1 MAATSTLSIP
11 EDIMEVSSPANQFH
25 DDDIDLDFGDGEYD
39 GGVELLEGEP
49 MLTDGEQARPQTATD
64 DMMDDDVLDTTL
76 HVQEAE
82 MYDTPDIQPPAN
94 ESYDEELIDYGNH
107 EDSELQHTA
116 DSAHDHADQGLHM
129 LHEQPIVGIEEVD
142 GETVRQFEGAPVEQ
156 LEVLDDFSSY
166 DFVAGDS
173 TASLG
178 TDQAAVQAEASTE
191 EAHELLADE
200 YDDSGV
206 HTAEEEK
213 EQPSEVASAG
223 GQPNDH
229 PGIAVDTTPYPS
241 LDAPPTPTDTGLH
254 PVTLYYLEHA
264 IPLFRSKHQ
273 PEGLLKNDNLAHVH
287 LHDLMSNC
295 RERLALRIGNLPEV
309 QDFTLAFD
317 HLGLMVAGVSPTS
330 SYAQTPA
337 LIISQTSTAAFL
349 TSLNDVLDV
358 FLHLHR
364 NDGLQDI
371 PPLSL
376 ILTHDRFASQLSML
390 KQAAD
395 SGTGMT
401 HFVPRSEVEEYEEEE
416 DEADL
421 DGDGT
426 GHDERQPNQQEQ
438 HVGGSGEG
446 EGTEALGEELVV
458 TGDTSLGYH
467 AEEEYHQGEEYKDH
481 DQYDE
486 EQAYDEEDDDVEG
499 QNEPQAS
506 HVEHELNSASLAQ
519 DAQRPDSSLARDTAA
534 TAEAVAL
541 DEHATVVGEP
551 SVSGDGLRGNA
562 PKAASTASSETVKGD
577 SANDYAGEYDVE
589 ELIDWDDDSD
599 LTHVP
604 SEQVVDGQD
613 DFATFL
619 TENEAAEA
627 KAALGVHTEQ
637 SAIEHDAGHERDALA
652 TTGELALAEQY
663 AAGDDELYLGSE
675 DLLDTEA
682 YEDDTVDGHE
692 DGTGGTEHARQYQE
706 HYDQADTYEEQHEA
720 AYQEHGE
727 DEQFDATHNL
737 IDEGDYEHGL
747 EHQPNGEEHTGW
759 DETASTTETGYQ
771 DLRDTTA
778 EDPFD
783 LEDDIGFDDET
794 TEQHEARK
802 ASHSNVVTN
811 GTDSPLGK
819 RSFKEHTDDE
829 FGLDEEPE
837 PKKARSES
845 AAFRPRR
852 QDLPDEQ
859 EADGKMLTPDLDLA
873 RTD

>member
-1 MAATSTLSIP
+1 MAATTATSALSVQ

-64 DMMDDDVLDTTL
+64 DMMDDDVPDTTL

-82 MYDTPDIQPPAN
+82 MHDTPDIQSPAN
-94 ESYDEELIDYGNH
+94 DSYDEELIDYGND
-107 EDSELQHTA
+107 EDLELQHIA
-116 DSAHDHADQGLHM
+116 DSAVDHVDEDLHS
-129 LHEQPIVGIEEVD
+129 LHEQSVADVETLDEEIL
-142 GETVRQFEGAPVEQ
+142 RQPEGVPVEQ
-156 LEVLDDFSSY
+156 LEVLDDFASY

-178 TDQAAVQAEASTE
+178 TDQAAVQAGELTE
-191 EAHELLADE
+191 EAQELHAEE
-200 YDDSGV
+200 YDDSAV
-206 HTAEEEK
+206 HTAEEEN
-213 EQPSEVASAG
+213 EQPSEVASASE
-223 GQPNDH
+223 QPNGH
-229 PGIAVDTTPYPS
+229 PGIVVDTTSYPF

-264 IPLFRSKHQ
+264 MPLFKSKHQ
-273 PEGLLKNDNLAHVH
+273 PDGLLKNDNLAHVH

-317 HLGLMVAGVSPTS
+317 HLGLMVAG
-330 SYAQTPA
+330 
-337 LIISQTSTAAFL
+337 TSTAAFL
-349 TSLNDVLDV
+349 TSLTDVLDV
-358 FLHLHR
+358 YLHLHQ

-395 SGTGMT
+395 SGTGMA
-401 HFVPRSEVEEYEEEE
+401 HFVPRSEEEEYEEEG
-416 DEADL
+416 DEVDL
-421 DGDGT
+421 NGDGT
-426 GHDERQPNQQEQ
+426 GHDEQHPDQPEQ
-438 HVGGSGEG
+438 HVGSSGKG
-446 EGTEALGEELVV
+446 VGTEALAEEPLAS
-458 TGDTSLGYH
+458 GDANVGYH
-467 AEEEYHQGEEYKDH
+467 AEEEYYQGEEYED
-481 DQYDE
+481 DGRVD
-486 EQAYDEEDDDVEG
+486 EQAYGDEDDYVEG
-499 QNEPQAS
+499 HNEQPAS
-506 HVEHELNSASLAQ
+506 HVERELTAASLVGN
-519 DAQRPDSSLARDTAA
+519 AQRLDSSLARDTPA
-534 TAEAVAL
+534 TAEAAAL
-541 DEHATVVGEP
+541 DEHAAVEEP
-551 SVSGDGLRGNA
+551 SISGKESRGIA

-577 SANDYAGEYDVE
+577 SANDYAGEYDEE

-619 TENEAAEA
+619 TENEAEEA
-627 KAALGVHTEQ
+627 KAALGVHDEQ
-637 SAIEHDAGHERDALA
+637 STIEHVAGHERDAFA
-652 TTGELALAEQY
+652 TTGEHALAEKH

-682 YEDDTVDGHE
+682 YEDDAVDAHE
-692 DGTGGTEHARQYQE
+692 DGTGETEHAGQYQE

-720 AYQEHGE
+720 AHQEPGE
-727 DEQFDATHNL
+727 DEQFDATHDL

-759 DETASTTETGYQ
+759 DEDATTTETGYQ
-771 DLRDTTA
+771 DLPNTLT

-819 RSFKEHTDDE
+819 RSFEEHTDDE

-837 PKKARSES
+837 LKKARS
-845 AAFRPRR
+845 
-852 QDLPDEQ
+852 
-859 EADGKMLTPDLDLA
+859 K
-873 RTD
+873 